1 VALQAMKTLYVMCG
15 LAFAGK
21 TTVARALAKRLGAVV
36 VSLDEINLE
45 RGLRGGEGL
54 PVEEWERTHRIALA
68 RAHELMRAGKDV
80 VIDDTGCFRWLRD
93 RYRGAASL
101 HRFDTTVVFV
111 DTPVDQAR
119 RRLETNDPAAGRPG
133 VRVEVLKSLA
143 ATFEPPGADEKV
155 IRFEPGDDLAT
166 CLAVHFPVPG

>member
-1 VALQAMKTLYVMCG
+1 MGTLYIMCG

-21 TTVARALAKRLGAVV
+21 TTVARALARRLGAIV

-45 RGLRGGEGL
+45 RGLRGGEGV

-68 RAHELMRAGKDV
+68 RTHELMQAGKDV

-101 HRFDTTVVFV
+101 HGFDTTVVFV
-111 DTPVDQAR
+111 ETPVEEAR
-119 RRLETNDPAAGRPG
+119 RRLQANDPGTGRPG
-133 VRVEVLKSLA
+133 VRVEVLESLG

-155 IRFEPGDDLAT
+155 VRFEPGDELT
-166 CLAVHFPVPG
+166 TWLVGHFPAHG